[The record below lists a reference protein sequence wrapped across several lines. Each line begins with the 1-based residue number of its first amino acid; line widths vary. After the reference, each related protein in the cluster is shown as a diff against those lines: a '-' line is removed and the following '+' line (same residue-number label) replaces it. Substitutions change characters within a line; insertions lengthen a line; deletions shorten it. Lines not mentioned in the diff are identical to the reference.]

1 MKKVLLALYIIILTS
16 CDKDSNNSQMLESY
30 DYVTVE
36 TNSSLFPIVA
46 SHEEGETIALRFNE
60 ENSELNGIHFNKDE
74 ELNYFI
80 ETTSE
85 GLPIRGLFNDHLIF
99 FENYTQSTVDLGIL
113 TPNGESEIF
122 RNINISDLSTQS
134 LASKVQDD
142 KTVDALKAAGLGV
155 SIFNCALS
163 SALATGTGG
172 IAIPLAVIS
181 CSSTLASIIATL
193 DTDDNIIDTGS
204 NALSLYSGS
213 LGCAVSATQLNPV
226 DCIGFFLDVS
236 SLIADNLNS
245 QLNTNLTQADLIE
258 AALRYGSGD
267 VQVTMTWNNTA
278 DIDLY
283 VTDPMGETIYY
294 ANPFSSSGGQLDID
308 DVDGHGPENIF
319 WNNGNAPAGNYSVS
333 VNHFSGVSPTN
344 FSVRVQVLGQS
355 AIYNG
360 SVSSDETI
368 TVTSFNTLSGLSN
381 KTFLT
386 KSNIN
391 VDRPSK
397 K

>member
-1 MKKVLLALYIIILTS
+1 M
-16 CDKDSNNSQMLESY
+16 
-30 DYVTVE
+30 
-36 TNSSLFPIVA
+36 
-46 SHEEGETIALRFNE
+46 
-60 ENSELNGIHFNKDE
+60 
-74 ELNYFI
+74 
-80 ETTSE
+80 
-85 GLPIRGLFNDHLIF
+85 
-99 FENYTQSTVDLGIL
+99 
-113 TPNGESEIF
+113 
-122 RNINISDLSTQS
+122 
-134 LASKVQDD
+134 
-142 KTVDALKAAGLGV
+142 

>member
-1 MKKVLLALYIIILTS
+1 MKKILLALYITFLVS
-16 CDKDSNNSQMLESY
+16 CDKDSKDSQMPETY
-30 DYVTVE
+30 NYVIVE

-46 SHEEGETIALRFNE
+46 SHEDGETLALRFND
-60 ENSELNGIHFNKDE
+60 ENSELNGIHYNKNE

-85 GLPIRGLFNDHLIF
+85 GLPTRGLFNDYLLF
-99 FENYTQSTVDLGIL
+99 FENYTESTVDLGIL
-113 TPNGESEIF
+113 APNGESEIF
-122 RNINISDLSTQS
+122 REIDISELNIQS
-134 LASKVQDD
+134 LAAKGQDD
-142 KTVDALKAAGLGV
+142 KTVKALKAASLGV

-163 SALATGTGG
+163 SALATGSGG

-193 DTDDNIIDTGS
+193 DTDENIIDTGS

-213 LGCAVSATQLNPV
+213 LGCAVSAVQLNPV
-226 DCIGFFLDVS
+226 DCIGYFLDVS

-245 QLNTNLTQADLIE
+245 ELNTNLTQADLIE

-267 VQVTMTWNNTA
+267 VQVTITWSTTA

-283 VTDPMGETIYY
+283 VTDPMGETIFY

-308 DVDGHGPENIF
+308 DVDGYGPENIF
-319 WNNGNAPAGNYSVS
+319 WNDGNAPAGNYSVS
-333 VNHFSGVSPTN
+333 VNHYSGVSPTN
-344 FSVRVQVLGQS
+344 FSVRVEVLGQS
-355 AIYNG
+355 ATYNG

-368 TVTSFNTLSGLSN
+368 TVTNFSTLSGLSN
-381 KTFLT
+381 KSYLI
-386 KSNIN
+386 KSDIV

>member
-155 SIFNCALS
+155 
-163 SALATGTGG
+163 
-172 IAIPLAVIS
+172 
-181 CSSTLASIIATL
+181 
-193 DTDDNIIDTGS
+193 NI
-204 NALSLYSGS
+204 
-213 LGCAVSATQLNPV
+213 
-226 DCIGFFLDVS
+226 
-236 SLIADNLNS
+236 
-245 QLNTNLTQADLIE
+245 
-258 AALRYGSGD
+258 
-267 VQVTMTWNNTA
+267 
-278 DIDLY
+278 
-283 VTDPMGETIYY
+283 
-294 ANPFSSSGGQLDID
+294 
-308 DVDGHGPENIF
+308 
-319 WNNGNAPAGNYSVS
+319 
-333 VNHFSGVSPTN
+333 
-344 FSVRVQVLGQS
+344 
-355 AIYNG
+355 
-360 SVSSDETI
+360 
-368 TVTSFNTLSGLSN
+368 
-381 KTFLT
+381 
-386 KSNIN
+386 
-391 VDRPSK
+391 
-397 K
+397 

>member
-319 WNNGNAPAGNYSVS
+319 YSVS